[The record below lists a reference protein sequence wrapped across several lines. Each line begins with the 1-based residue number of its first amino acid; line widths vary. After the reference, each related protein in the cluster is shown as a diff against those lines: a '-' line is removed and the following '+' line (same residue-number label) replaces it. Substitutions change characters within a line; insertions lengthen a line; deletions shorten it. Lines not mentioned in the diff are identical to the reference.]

1 MHFIKITSL
10 LLVGLFVATCKPKIA
25 ATFNDEEAAET
36 FYSAIYT
43 EPIIPDSSINM
54 MTWNVRFGIGRSSFW
69 GDACGTKT
77 IYTQDEVKY
86 FLDSIIERIN
96 TLKPDILNIQELDL
110 DSKRTSY
117 LNELQYI
124 LDRTYFNYAYYGSIW
139 RSEYVPVG
147 GLGKLE
153 LGLATFSR
161 WPLKDAKRIQLALR
175 DDQDVVTQKMYLRYC
190 YVKGE
195 VEIPGFKPFTVLNI
209 HSLAFTN
216 DDTKQKQ
223 MKQVQTELETLDA
236 SGKTFVI
243 AGDFNNLPPNAT
255 KIDYCIEEACGEEHF
270 HAESDDPKHKEGS
283 NYEPDIDLLS
293 PFFAQYVPD
302 VSLEDYLANES
313 NYFTQTNDPLIPFD
327 KKIDFFFTNYQWIPN
342 STVIHHEMN
351 TLSDH
356 SAISIQFRL
365 QK

>member
-1 MHFIKITSL
+1 MRLFNSICLATLAL
-10 LLVGLFVATCKPKIA
+10 LLFCCKPKIA
-25 ATFNDEEAAET
+25 TTFNDEEEAEIY
-36 FYSAIYT
+36 YSAIYT
-43 EPIIPDSSINM
+43 EPETPDSSINM

-77 IYTQDEVKY
+77 IYTQDEVRF
-86 FLDSIIERIN
+86 FLDSIIEKIN

-139 RSEYVPVG
+139 RSEFVPVG
-147 GLGKLE
+147 GLGKIE

-161 WPLKDAKRIQLALR
+161 WPLKDAKRVQLALR
-175 DDQDVVTQKMYLRYC
+175 DDQDAVTQKMYLRYC

-223 MKQVQTELETLDA
+223 MKQVLAELDQLDA
-236 SGKTFVI
+236 AGKTFVI
-243 AGDFNNLPPNAT
+243 GGDFNNLPPNAT
-255 KIDYCIEEACGEEHF
+255 KIDYCLEEACGEEHF
-270 HAESDDPKHKEGS
+270 HGESDDPKHKEGS
-283 NYEPDIDLLS
+283 NYEPDLDLLS
-293 PFFAQYVPD
+293 PFFSKYSPD
-302 VSLEDYLANES
+302 VTLSDYLANES
-313 NYFTQTNDPLIPFD
+313 IYFTQTNDPNISYD

-351 TLSDH
+351 SLSDH
-356 SAISIQFRL
+356 AAISIQFRL
-365 QK
+365 KQ